1 MEDLEEFKNILKA
14 GGIVIEDDE
23 LEETLTKAKYL
34 INQWLDSFE
43 RDIFEG
49 KTLQELLASNIL

>member
-1 MEDLEEFKNILKA
+1 MDDLEEFKNILHA
-14 GGIVIEDDE
+14 GGIELEDDE

>member
-1 MEDLEEFKNILKA
+1 MDDLEEFKNILKA
-14 GGIVIEDDE
+14 GGIELEDDE

>member
-14 GGIVIEDDE
+14 GGIEIEDDE

>member
-1 MEDLEEFKNILKA
+1 MDDLEEFKNILKA
-14 GGIVIEDDE
+14 GGIEIEDDE

>member
-1 MEDLEEFKNILKA
+1 MDDLEEFKNILKA
-14 GGIVIEDDE
+14 GGIEIEDDE

-34 INQWLDSFE
+34 INQWLYSFE

>member
-14 GGIVIEDDE
+14 GGIELEDDE